1 MKRVL
6 IVIVLGILAFG
17 GYVGYRLW
25 DSLSRVVSEDPTVWE
40 HAIEAFE
47 REDREQPP
55 PESPVLFVGSSSIRF
70 WDTLADDMAPLVT
83 LRRGFGGSKV
93 GDVIYYADRIVTKY
107 SPRAI
112 VIFVG
117 SNDLG
122 AGFGNVPKTPEEV
135 LRLTRDL
142 VSKIRTS
149 QPDVPIYWLAVKP
162 TSRDPIRWERGQVVN
177 RLVAEWAAGEPGLH
191 FVDANEKLV
200 APDGSAE
207 GSFLMFDGIH
217 LNDAGYAV
225 WAPPIHERLLSDLG
239 P

>member
-6 IVIVLGILAFG
+6 IVVVLGILALG
-17 GYVGYRLW
+17 GYAGYWLW
-25 DSLSRVVSEDPTVWE
+25 DTISRVVSEDPTVWE
-40 HAIEAFE
+40 HAIQAFE

-70 WDTLADDMAPLVT
+70 WDSLADDMAPLVT
-83 LRRGFGGSKV
+83 LRRGLGGYKV
-93 GDVIYYADRIVTKY
+93 GDVIYYADRIIATY
-107 SPRAI
+107 DPRAI

-122 AGFGNVPKTPEEV
+122 AGFGNVPKTPEEA

-142 VSKIRTS
+142 VSKIRAS

-162 TSRDPIRWERGQVVN
+162 TSRDPIRWERGQVLN
-177 RLVAEWAAGEPGLH
+177 RRVAEWAASEPGLH
-191 FVDANEKLV
+191 FVDANERLV
-200 APDGSAE
+200 APDGSADARY
-207 GSFLMFDGIH
+207 LMFDGIH
-217 LNDAGYAV
+217 LNDEGYGG
-225 WAPPIHERLLSDLG
+225 WAPPIRQRLVSDVG